1 MPEEMR
7 DRSRKVEE
15 WRGGGQ
21 GPRAGKG
28 AEPAPGE
35 EGRVGESRSGWG
47 GGGAGGPRAGLAV
60 GREGAL
66 RVKRGCGRR
75 RRRRWEKRRGARGE
89 GAKGKKRT
97 ERATAWG
104 KGEGNRRCGMPTGA
118 RGWEG
123 AGRRGRLSHLGLRP
137 PSLRGSTAANGRAP
151 QFPGSLADPPVLLGR
166 QRRGPGRRGSQR
178 RLLHA
183 GP

>member
-47 GGGAGGPRAGLAV
+47 GGGRRRTAGGAG
-60 GREGAL
+60 
-66 RVKRGCGRR
+66 
-75 RRRRWEKRRGARGE
+75 
-89 GAKGKKRT
+89 
-97 ERATAWG
+97 
-104 KGEGNRRCGMPTGA
+104 
-118 RGWEG
+118 GWEG
-123 AGRRGRLSHLGLRP
+123 GGAAG
-137 PSLRGSTAANGRAP
+137 
-151 QFPGSLADPPVLLGR
+151 
-166 QRRGPGRRGSQR
+166 
-178 RLLHA
+178 
-183 GP
+183 